1 VDNGVFNITFSVPD
15 GMVINIQYNGIDN
28 LLENKNK
35 ENNRGYWDIVWN
47 KAEKQGDN
55 FDK

>member
-1 VDNGVFNITFSVPD
+1 MDNGLFSIRFSVPD
-15 GMVINIQYNGIDN
+15 GMVVNIKYNGIDN

-47 KAEKQGDN
+47 KAEKQGDI